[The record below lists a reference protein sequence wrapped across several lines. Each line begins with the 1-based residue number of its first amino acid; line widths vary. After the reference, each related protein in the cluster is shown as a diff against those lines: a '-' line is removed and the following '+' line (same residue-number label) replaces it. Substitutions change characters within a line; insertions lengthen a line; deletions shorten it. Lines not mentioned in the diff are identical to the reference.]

1 MENSP
6 RDGGQGAFLRHI
18 EAMLVEDSRRGEA
31 CTPAGCSRE
40 EDTRGQVEN
49 RMGRDGREEDEVSHL
64 WDLRGADNLR
74 VADGTRRQACKT
86 GGEEAEGWRS
96 GGEVVERWSDRMGG
110 GWRSDKMAALVADS
124 PCWEACMRVTWAAG
138 IQGRPEETHS
148 CCRLPQVFSAPCCKI
163 ARPMAGC

>member
-6 RDGGQGAFLRHI
+6 RDGGQGAFLQHI
-18 EAMLVEDSRRGEA
+18 EAMQGDDSPCSEAGTRVGYLLLLCVSSWVEDSRRGEA

-49 RMGRDGREEDEVSHL
+49 RTGRDGREEDEVSHL

-86 GGEEAEGWRS
+86 GGEEAERWRS
-96 GGEVVERWSDRMGG
+96 GDEVVERWSDRMGG

-124 PCWEACMRVTWAAG
+124 P
-138 IQGRPEETHS
+138 
-148 CCRLPQVFSAPCCKI
+148 
-163 ARPMAGC
+163 

>member
-1 MENSP
+1 MESSP
-6 RDGGQGAFLRHI
+6 RDGGQGAFPQHI
-18 EAMLVEDSRRGEA
+18 EAMQGEDSPCSEAGTMVGHLLLLQCVSSWVEDSQRGVA

-49 RMGRDGREEDEVSHL
+49 RMGRDGREEDEVSHW

-96 GGEVVERWSDRMGG
+96 GGGVVERWSDRMGG
-110 GWRSDKMAALVADS
+110 GWRSDKMEALVADS
-124 PCWEACMRVTWAAG
+124 P
-138 IQGRPEETHS
+138 
-148 CCRLPQVFSAPCCKI
+148 
-163 ARPMAGC
+163 

>member
-6 RDGGQGAFLRHI
+6 RDGGQGAFLLHI
-18 EAMLVEDSRRGEA
+18 EATLVEDSPCLEAGTMVGDLLLQCVSSWVEDSRRVVA

-49 RMGRDGREEDEVSHL
+49 RMGRDEQEEDEVSHS
-64 WDLRGADNLR
+64 WDLRGADSLH

-110 GWRSDKMAALVADS
+110 GWRSDKMEALVADS
-124 PCWEACMRVTWAAG
+124 P
-138 IQGRPEETHS
+138 
-148 CCRLPQVFSAPCCKI
+148 
-163 ARPMAGC
+163 

>member
-1 MENSP
+1 MVGYLLLLLCVS
-6 RDGGQGAFLRHI
+6 LW
-18 EAMLVEDSRRGEA
+18 VEDSRRGEA

-49 RMGRDGREEDEVSHL
+49 RTGRDGREEDEVSHL

-74 VADGTRRQACKT
+74 VADGTRRQACKM

-96 GGEVVERWSDRMGG
+96 GGVVVERWSDRMGG

-124 PCWEACMRVTWAAG
+124 P
-138 IQGRPEETHS
+138 
-148 CCRLPQVFSAPCCKI
+148 
-163 ARPMAGC
+163 